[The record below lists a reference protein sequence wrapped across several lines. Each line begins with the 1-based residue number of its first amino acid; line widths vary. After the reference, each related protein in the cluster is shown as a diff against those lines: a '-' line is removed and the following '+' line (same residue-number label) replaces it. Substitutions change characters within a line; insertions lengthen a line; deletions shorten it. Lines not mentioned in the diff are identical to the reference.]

1 MAPDPNSPPKTST
14 LLWAAIKNARCKA
27 MNRSLVGWKTER
39 ALAPIRLE
47 DAQAFARACRDDN
60 PAYTGADAVAPPF
73 FFARLVFPSLVQA
86 MLHPD
91 LKLNLLRM
99 VHGEMDVRWERPLR
113 PGDAL
118 KVTMEIAAV
127 EDTRAGELLRLAG
140 EMSAGGAPVVRA
152 RAGLLVRGK
161 AKRGGSKPADE
172 PAPAEA
178 FRREVPTEDGQ
189 QRAYAEASGDRNF
202 IHTSGLLARLAGL
215 PRTIMHGMCVLAMT
229 ASSLVDELGDGDP
242 RRLAAISGRFARPV
256 LPGQTLTVIGHPA
269 EGDGTPFS
277 VLGPAAKPAIKN
289 GLVQI
294 R

>member
-39 ALAPIRLE
+39 ALQPIRLE
-47 DAQAFARACRDDN
+47 DAQAFARACRDPS
-60 PAYTGADAVAPPF
+60 PAYAGTGAIAPPF

-118 KVTMEIAAV
+118 RVSMEIAAI
-127 EDTRAGELLRLAG
+127 EDTRAGELLRLSG
-140 EMSAGGAPVVRA
+140 EMRIDGEPVVRA
-152 RAGLLVRGK
+152 QAGLLVRGK
-161 AKRGGSKPADE
+161 GERSGSKPADE
-172 PAPAEA
+172 RPPGES
-178 FRREVPTEDGQ
+178 FRREVPTFDGQ
-189 QRAYAEASGDRNF
+189 QLDYAQASGDRNF

-215 PRTIMHGMCVLAMT
+215 PRTIMHGMCVLAMAGT
-229 ASSLVDELGDGDP
+229 ALVDELGDGDP
-242 RRLAAISGRFARPV
+242 RRLAAISGRFSRPV

-269 EGDGTPFS
+269 EGERTPFS
-277 VLGPAAKPAIKN
+277 VLGPSARPAIKN